1 MYQTEVSKIIPWS
14 TVPTVHPVKL
24 EPFTIDNEQYL
35 AAVNFMDENENYNV
49 KSVVFKLNSTTL
61 SFDKVQEFSTSG
73 AVDFQYVD
81 AGLHRYAIFL
91 DFIGSRRTGGPLTH
105 QRSFQVNQYQ
115 PEHNEKEPFHYRSR
129 VNTLGAKDVN
139 VFNKVYDFEM
149 YFNYIRQ

>member
-1 MYQTEVSKIIPWS
+1 MFQTEVSKITPWLNI
-14 TVPTVHPVKL
+14 PTVHPVKL
-24 EPFTIDNEQYL
+24 EPFTIDNVQYL
-35 AAVNFMDENENYNV
+35 AAVNFMDENGNYNA
-49 KSVVFKLNSTTL
+49 KSAIFKLNETTWI
-61 SFDKVQEFSTSG
+61 FDKVQEFSTSG

-115 PEHNEKEPFHYRSR
+115 PQHDPQEPFHYRSR

-139 VFNKVYDFEM
+139 VFSKV
-149 YFNYIRQ
+149 